1 MPSGKILTIKN
12 IKHGKKGIF
21 PLIRFLEFMEFQVEK
36 ELVSR
41 KTWFYDCFSGL
52 LCLPPAWGVSIDQSV
67 HSPVEFAIIKVQLVF
82 SSLTYLLEQS
92 W

>member
-1 MPSGKILTIKN
+1 MRSGKILTIKN

-41 KTWFYDCFSGL
+41 KT
-52 LCLPPAWGVSIDQSV
+52 
-67 HSPVEFAIIKVQLVF
+67 
-82 SSLTYLLEQS
+82 
-92 W
+92 